1 MEAVEQIEDEEQ
13 REGDEDRE
21 IGQFITDWSLLG
33 PFYTQKSHDLDQD
46 FLLEQGVKPI
56 SGPVKGRNFVTPRTK
71 LSNGVRSWAGK
82 R

>member
-21 IGQFITDWSLLG
+21 IGKFITDWSLLG

-46 FLLEQGVKPI
+46 FLLEQGGEGNIQPNQDQEF
-56 SGPVKGRNFVTPRTK
+56 RNSKNQVLK
-71 LSNGVRSWAGK
+71 
-82 R
+82 